1 MPAAAALEPEP
12 AFDNVRLIGGN
23 INGRY
28 TLTAGAQGLRC
39 FACRAQSIS
48 PRSVAISA
56 PVSGVVGE
64 PVNIH
69 FPDFGILQASISRV
83 IEFGFVA
90 DLLATTEER
99 QRIAAKIRWL
109 RKHTAAAAPDQRQHK
124 RRLPRSPRSTLLLGD
139 GTRLDCFIIDMSS
152 SGVAVSADY
161 APGIGQPLAIGRAV
175 GRVVRHLE
183 LGFAVQ
189 FVVEQDVDG
198 LDRVLRRFDD
208 DAAPSSGRNP

>member
-1 MPAAAALEPEP
+1 MPAAAALEPEA

-28 TLTAGAQGLRC
+28 TLTAGSQGLRC
-39 FACRAQSIS
+39 FACRARSIS
-48 PRSVAISA
+48 PRSVALQG

-69 FPDFGILQASISRV
+69 FSDFGILQANISRV
-83 IEFGFVA
+83 VEFGFVA
-90 DLLATTEER
+90 DLLATSEDR

-109 RKHTAAAAPDQRQHK
+109 RKHSAAAAPDQRQHK
-124 RRLPRSPRSTLLLGD
+124 RMLPRSPRSSLLLGD

-161 APGIGQPLAIGRAV
+161 EPSIGQPLAIGRAV

-189 FVVEQDVDG
+189 FVVDQDIDD
-198 LDRVLRRFDD
+198 LDCLLRRIEDD
-208 DAAPSSGRNP
+208 HAPSSGLNP